1 MAGMPKMHNT
11 PAGRVF
17 DVFNFIF
24 LGLIGLLMICPF
36 LYVIAG
42 SFATEAELTRRSFFI
57 FPETFTL
64 DAYKYIFATNTFVRS
79 ILVSMGV
86 TLVGTLVCLFFTF
99 TMAYP
104 LSRKTLMGR
113 SLFMNL
119 VVFSMLFSGGM
130 IPTYIVVKSLGL
142 LDSYWAL
149 ILPIAINPFNLIIVK
164 TFFQNIPIEL
174 EEAAKIDGCTE
185 IGIFWRIMLP
195 LSKPVIATFALFY
208 AVAIWNDFFS
218 ALLYITDSAKWPV
231 QVLLQQ
237 IIILSQSQL
246 GDAASTGA
254 SFVEPPD
261 QSLKLAVV
269 VVATLPILIV
279 YPFLQKHFAKGM
291 LLGSVKG

>member
-1 MAGMPKMHNT
+1 MPKMHNT
-11 PAGRVF
+11 PGGRIF
-17 DVFNFIF
+17 DVVNFVV
-24 LGLIGLLMICPF
+24 LGVIGILMIIPF

-42 SFATEAELTRRSFFI
+42 SFATEAELTSRSFFI

-64 DAYKYIFATNTFVRS
+64 EAYEYIFSTDRFIRS
-79 ILVSMGV
+79 ILVSIGV
-86 TLVGTLVCLFFTF
+86 TVVGTIVCLFFTF
-99 TMAYP
+99 SMAYP
-104 LSRKTLMGR
+104 LSRRNLAGR
-113 SLFMNL
+113 NLFMNM
-119 VVFSMLFSGGM
+119 VVFSMMFSGGM

-174 EEAAKIDGCTE
+174 EESAKVDGCTE
-185 IGIFWRIMLP
+185 LGIFWRIMLP

-218 ALLYITDSAKWPV
+218 ALLYISDSSKWPV

-237 IIILSQSQL
+237 IILLSQSTI
-246 GDAASTGA
+246 GDTAATGA
-254 SFVEPPD
+254 EYVTPPD

-269 VVATLPILIV
+269 VIATLPILII

>member
-1 MAGMPKMHNT
+1 MSMPKTHNT
-11 PAGRVF
+11 PGGRIF
-17 DVFNFIF
+17 DGFNVIF
-24 LGLIGLLMICPF
+24 LGSISIIMILPF
-36 LYVIAG
+36 LYIVAG
-42 SFATEAELTRRSFFI
+42 SFATEAELTTRSFFI
-57 FPETFTL
+57 WPEEFTL
-64 DAYKYIFATNTFVRS
+64 DAYKYIFSTGTFTRS
-79 ILVSMGV
+79 ILVSVGV

-104 LSRKTLMGR
+104 LSRKNLMGR
-113 SLFMNL
+113 NLFMNM

-149 ILPIAINPFNLIIVK
+149 ILPMAINPFNLIIVK
-164 TFFQNIPIEL
+164 TFFQGIPIEL
-174 EEAAKIDGCTE
+174 EEAAKMDGCTE
-185 IGIFWRIMLP
+185 MGIFWRIILP
-195 LSKPVIATFALFY
+195 LSKPVLATFALFY
-208 AVAIWNDFFS
+208 AVAIWNDYFH
-218 ALLYITDSAKWPV
+218 ALLYISDSTKWPV

-237 IIILSQSQL
+237 IIILSQGNLADSVSQ
-246 GDAASTGA
+246 GGEYVA
-254 SFVEPPD
+254 PPA

>member
-1 MAGMPKMHNT
+1 MPKMHNT

-17 DVFNFIF
+17 DVFNFVF
-24 LGLIGLLMICPF
+24 LGGIALLMVCPF

-57 FPETFTL
+57 FPETFSL
-64 DAYKYIFATNTFVRS
+64 ESYKYIFSTDTFTRS
-79 ILVSMGV
+79 ILVSIGV
-86 TLVGTLVCLFFTF
+86 TFIGTLVCLLFTF

-104 LSRKTLMGR
+104 LSRKHLMGR
-113 SLFMNL
+113 SFIMNII
-119 VVFSMLFSGGM
+119 VFSMLFSGGM
-130 IPTYIVVKSLGL
+130 IPTYLVVKALGL

-164 TFFQNIPIEL
+164 TFFQNIPVEL
-174 EEAAKIDGCTE
+174 EESAKIDGCTE
-185 IGIFWRIMLP
+185 FGIFWRIMLP
-195 LSKPVIATFALFY
+195 LSKPVLATFALFY

-218 ALLYITDSAKWPV
+218 ALLYISDSTKWPV

-237 IIILSQSQL
+237 IILLSQSMI
-246 GDAASTGA
+246 GDGA
-254 SFVEPPD
+254 SMGADYVEPPE

-269 VVATLPILIV
+269 VIATVPILIV

>member
-1 MAGMPKMHNT
+1 MAMPKMHNT

-24 LGLIGLLMICPF
+24 LGIIGLLMVCPF
-36 LYVIAG
+36 IYIIAG
-42 SFATEAELTRRSFFI
+42 SFATEAELTRRSFFLI
-57 FPETFTL
+57 PETFAL
-64 DAYKYIFATNTFVRS
+64 ESYKYIFSTGTFTRS
-79 ILVSMGV
+79 ILVSIGV
-86 TLVGTLVCLFFTF
+86 TVVGTLVCLFFTF

-104 LSRKTLMGR
+104 LSRKHLMGR
-113 SLFMNL
+113 STIMNL
-119 VVFSMLFSGGM
+119 IIFSMLFGGGM
-130 IPTYIVVKSLGL
+130 IPTYLVVKSLGL

-164 TFFQNIPIEL
+164 TFFQNIPLEL
-174 EEAAKIDGCTE
+174 EESAKIDGCTE
-185 IGIFWRIMLP
+185 FGIFWRIMLP
-195 LSKPVIATFALFY
+195 LSKPVLATFALFY

-218 ALLYITDSAKWPV
+218 ALLYINDNTKWPV

-237 IIILSQSQL
+237 IILLSQTMLNDPTSM
-246 GDAASTGA
+246 GA
-254 SFVEPPD
+254 EYVEPPE

-269 VVATLPILIV
+269 VVATLPILII

>member
-1 MAGMPKMHNT
+1 MSMPKMHNT

-17 DVFNFIF
+17 DVFNFI
-24 LGLIGLLMICPF
+24 LMGLIGIIMICPF
-36 LYVIAG
+36 LYIIAG

-64 DAYKYIFATNTFVRS
+64 TAYEYIFSTDTFTRS
-79 ILVSMGV
+79 ILVSIGV

-99 TMAYP
+99 SMAYP

-113 SLFMNL
+113 NFFMNL
-119 VVFSMLFSGGM
+119 IVFSMLFSGGM
-130 IPTYIVVKSLGL
+130 IPGYIVVKSLGL

-164 TFFQNIPIEL
+164 TFFQNIPLEL
-174 EEAAKIDGCTE
+174 EEAAKIDGCSE
-185 IGIFWRIMLP
+185 VGIFWRIMLP
-195 LSKPVIATFALFY
+195 LSKPVLATFALFY

-237 IIILSQSQL
+237 IIILSQAQL
-246 GDAASTGA
+246 GDAASA
-254 SFVEPPD
+254 SANFVEPPD

>member
-1 MAGMPKMHNT
+1 MAMPKMHNT

-24 LGLIGLLMICPF
+24 LGGIALLMVCPF

-57 FPETFTL
+57 FPETFSL
-64 DAYKYIFATNTFVRS
+64 ESYKYIFSTDTFTRS
-79 ILVSMGV
+79 ILVSIGV
-86 TLVGTLVCLFFTF
+86 TFIGTLVCLLFTF

-104 LSRKTLMGR
+104 LSRKHLMGR
-113 SLFMNL
+113 SFFMNII
-119 VVFSMLFSGGM
+119 VFSMLFSGGM
-130 IPTYIVVKSLGL
+130 IPTYLVVKALGL

-164 TFFQNIPIEL
+164 TFFQNIPVEL
-174 EEAAKIDGCTE
+174 EESAKIDGCTE
-185 IGIFWRIMLP
+185 FGIFWRIMLP
-195 LSKPVIATFALFY
+195 LSKPVLATFALFY

-218 ALLYITDSAKWPV
+218 ALLYISDSTKWPV

-237 IIILSQSQL
+237 IILLSQSMI
-246 GDAASTGA
+246 GDGA
-254 SFVEPPD
+254 SMGADYVEPPE

-269 VVATLPILIV
+269 VIATVPILIV

>member
-1 MAGMPKMHNT
+1 MGMPKMHNT
-11 PAGRVF
+11 PGGRVF
-17 DVFNFIF
+17 DVVNFIF
-24 LGLIGLLMICPF
+24 LGAIGLLMILPF

-42 SFATEAELTRRSFFI
+42 SFATEAELTSRSFFI

-64 DAYKYIFATNTFVRS
+64 EAYQYIFSTDRFTRS
-79 ILVSMGV
+79 ILVSIGV
-86 TLVGTLVCLFFTF
+86 TVVGTIVCLFFTF
-99 TMAYP
+99 SMAYP
-104 LSRKTLMGR
+104 LSRKHLLGR
-113 SLFMNL
+113 NFFMNM

-174 EEAAKIDGCTE
+174 EESAKVDGCTE
-185 IGIFWRIMLP
+185 FGIFWRIMLP

-218 ALLYITDSAKWPV
+218 ALLYISDSTKWPV

-237 IIILSQSQL
+237 IILLSQSTI
-246 GDAASTGA
+246 GDTSAMGA
-254 SFVEPPD
+254 DYVAPPD

-269 VVATLPILIV
+269 VIATLPILII

>member
-1 MAGMPKMHNT
+1 MAMPKMHNT

-17 DVFNFIF
+17 DVFNFII
-24 LGLIGLLMICPF
+24 LGIIGIVMICPF
-36 LYVIAG
+36 LYIVAG

-57 FPETFTL
+57 IPETFTL
-64 DAYKYIFATNTFVRS
+64 DAYKYIFSTSTFTRS
-79 ILVSMGV
+79 ILVSIGV

-99 TMAYP
+99 SMAYP
-104 LSRKTLMGR
+104 LSRKHLMGR
-113 SLFMNL
+113 SVLMNL
-119 VVFSMLFSGGM
+119 IVFSMLFSGGM

-149 ILPIAINPFNLIIVK
+149 ILPVAINPFNLIIVK

-174 EEAAKIDGCTE
+174 EEAAKIDGCSE

-195 LSKPVIATFALFY
+195 LSKPVLATFALFY
-208 AVAIWNDFFS
+208 AVFIWNDFFS
-218 ALLYITDSAKWPV
+218 ALLYISDSTKWPV

-237 IIILSQSQL
+237 IIILSQASL
-246 GDAASTGA
+246 GDAAQAGSTY
-254 SFVEPPD
+254 VEPPD

-269 VVATLPILIV
+269 VVATLPILVV

>member
-1 MAGMPKMHNT
+1 MPKMHNT

-17 DVFNFIF
+17 DVFNFVF
-24 LGLIGLLMICPF
+24 LGGIALLMVCPF

-57 FPETFTL
+57 FPETFSL
-64 DAYKYIFATNTFVRS
+64 ESYKYIFSTDTFTRS
-79 ILVSMGV
+79 ILVSIGV
-86 TLVGTLVCLFFTF
+86 TFIGTLVCLLFTF

-104 LSRKTLMGR
+104 LSRKHLMGR
-113 SLFMNL
+113 SFFMNII
-119 VVFSMLFSGGM
+119 VFSMLFSGGM
-130 IPTYIVVKSLGL
+130 IPTYLVVKALGL

-164 TFFQNIPIEL
+164 TFFQNIPVEL
-174 EEAAKIDGCTE
+174 EESAKIDGCTE
-185 IGIFWRIMLP
+185 FGIFWRIMLP
-195 LSKPVIATFALFY
+195 LSKPVLATFALFY

-218 ALLYITDSAKWPV
+218 ALLYISDSTKWPV

-237 IIILSQSQL
+237 IILLSQSMI
-246 GDAASTGA
+246 GDGA
-254 SFVEPPD
+254 SMGADYVEPPE

-269 VVATLPILIV
+269 VIATVPILIV

>member
-1 MAGMPKMHNT
+1 MAMPKMHNT

-17 DVFNFIF
+17 DVFNFVF
-24 LGLIGLLMICPF
+24 LGGIALLMVCPF

-57 FPETFTL
+57 FPETFSL
-64 DAYKYIFATNTFVRS
+64 ESYKYIFSTDTFTRS
-79 ILVSMGV
+79 ILVSIGV
-86 TLVGTLVCLFFTF
+86 TFIGTLVCLLFTF

-104 LSRKTLMGR
+104 LSRKHLMGR
-113 SLFMNL
+113 SFFMNII
-119 VVFSMLFSGGM
+119 VFSMLFSGGM
-130 IPTYIVVKSLGL
+130 IPTYLVVKALGL

-164 TFFQNIPIEL
+164 TFFQNIPVEL
-174 EEAAKIDGCTE
+174 EESAKIDGCTE
-185 IGIFWRIMLP
+185 FGIFWRIMLP
-195 LSKPVIATFALFY
+195 LSKPVLATFALFY

-218 ALLYITDSAKWPV
+218 ALLYISDSTKWPV

-237 IIILSQSQL
+237 IILLSQSMI
-246 GDAASTGA
+246 GDGA
-254 SFVEPPD
+254 SMGADYVEPPE

-269 VVATLPILIV
+269 VIATVPILIV

>member
-1 MAGMPKMHNT
+1 MSMAKMHNT

-17 DVFNFIF
+17 DVVNVIV
-24 LGLIGLLMICPF
+24 LGAIGLMMVLPF

-42 SFATEAELTRRSFFI
+42 SFATEAELTSRSFFI
-57 FPETFTL
+57 WPETFTL
-64 DAYKYIFATNTFVRS
+64 EAYQYIFSTDRFVRS
-79 ILVSMGV
+79 ILVSIGV
-86 TLVGTLVCLFFTF
+86 TLVGTVVCLLFTF
-99 TMAYP
+99 SMAYP
-104 LSRKTLMGR
+104 LSRKHLFGR
-113 SLFMNL
+113 RFFMNM

-130 IPTYIVVKSLGL
+130 IPTYLVVKSLGL

-174 EEAAKIDGCTE
+174 EESAKVDGCTE
-185 IGIFWRIMLP
+185 FGIFWRIMLP

-218 ALLYITDSAKWPV
+218 ALLYISDSSKWPV

-237 IIILSQSQL
+237 IILLSQSAI
-246 GDAASTGA
+246 GDTAAMGSDY
-254 SFVEPPD
+254 VEPPD

-269 VVATLPILIV
+269 VIATIPILIV

>member
-1 MAGMPKMHNT
+1 MAMPKMHNT

-17 DVFNFIF
+17 DVVNFIF
-24 LGLIGLLMICPF
+24 LGVIAILMLCPF
-36 LYVIAG
+36 LYIVAG

-57 FPETFTL
+57 FPETFSL
-64 DAYKYIFATNTFVRS
+64 ESYKYIFSTGTFTRS
-79 ILVSMGV
+79 ILVSIGV
-86 TLVGTLVCLFFTF
+86 TVVGTILCLLFTF

-104 LSRKTLMGR
+104 LSRKHLMGR
-113 SLFMNL
+113 NFFMNL

-130 IPTYIVVKSLGL
+130 IPTYLVVKSLGL

-149 ILPIAINPFNLIIVK
+149 ILPVAINPFNLIIVK
-164 TFFQNIPIEL
+164 TFFQNIPLEL
-174 EEAAKIDGCTE
+174 EESAKIDGCTE
-185 IGIFWRIMLP
+185 FGIFWRIMIP
-195 LSKPVIATFALFY
+195 LSKPVLATFALFY

-218 ALLYITDSAKWPV
+218 ALLYINDSAKWPV

-237 IIILSQSQL
+237 IILLSQSMI
-246 GDAASTGA
+246 GEGA
-254 SFVEPPD
+254 SMGSEYVEPPE

-269 VVATLPILIV
+269 VIATLPILII

>member
-1 MAGMPKMHNT
+1 MPKMHNT

-17 DVFNFIF
+17 DGFNFVF
-24 LGLIGLLMICPF
+24 LGLAGLLMICPL
-36 LYVIAG
+36 LYMVAG

-57 FPETFTL
+57 FPETFSL
-64 DAYKYIFATNTFVRS
+64 EAYKYIFSTDTFVRS
-79 ILVSMGV
+79 LIVSILV
-86 TLVGTLVCLFFTF
+86 TLVGTIVCLLFTF

-113 SLFMNL
+113 NAIMNL
-119 VVFSMLFSGGM
+119 IVFSMLFSGGM

-149 ILPIAINPFNLIIVK
+149 ILPLAINPFNLIIVK
-164 TFFQNIPIEL
+164 SFFQNIPFEL

-185 IGIFWRIMLP
+185 FGIFWRIMLP

-218 ALLYITDSAKWPV
+218 ALLYINDSTKWPV

-237 IIILSQSQL
+237 IIILSQTTI
-246 GDAASTGA
+246 GDAAAMGA
-254 SFVEPPD
+254 NYVEPPD

-269 VVATLPILIV
+269 VVATLPILFV